1 MKLTWTITGLC
12 FKVQL
17 LKTLSGIWKTSK
29 TGCLVT
35 TQWSVAFKKTNAFF
49 AFLVVFFR
57 HNIACLWGANKNQR
71 VLVSSRWSFY
81 LLHMLTYYRPLLY
94 PRSFSLINSTINHSD
109 RFTKQTQTV
118 CSYSSYRKAWKLF
131 DCQKRILCV
140 NLEEKSNRGKIV
152 WARAPFDLKGVQ

>member
-17 LKTLSGIWKTSK
+17 LKTSSGRHPRRDVS
-29 TGCLVT
+29 LPHND
-35 TQWSVAFKKTNAFF
+35 QWPSRRLTHFF

-81 LLHMLTYYRPLLY
+81 LLHILTYYRPLLY
-94 PRSFSLINSTINHSD
+94 PQILHALINSTINHSD

-118 CSYSSYRKAWKLF
+118 CSYSSYRKA
-131 DCQKRILCV
+131 
-140 NLEEKSNRGKIV
+140 
-152 WARAPFDLKGVQ
+152 